1 MVTTRDHETMPVTNK
16 TRYIY
21 TASSGN
27 GSESHSRIDAFNWL
41 ACSTQSMTI
50 SPVIV
55 GYTECRAPFTPSDG
69 TIPYDIREH
78 VALKWLKR
86 VRSDLIVQCRSGI
99 ADHRP
104 GQTVE
109 TDRHGRADVR
119 ALMKSR
125 SSFISD
131 SPGRPCDWKA
141 VSFESLRPCR
151 TSILQGRLCVC
162 GHV

>member
-1 MVTTRDHETMPVTNK
+1 MSVTSR

-41 ACSTQSMTI
+41 VCSTQSMTI

-55 GYTECRAPFTPSDG
+55 GYTECRAPFTPSNG

-86 VRSDLIVQCRSGI
+86 VQSDLIVQCLSGI

-151 TSILQGRLCVC
+151 TSILQGRLCAC